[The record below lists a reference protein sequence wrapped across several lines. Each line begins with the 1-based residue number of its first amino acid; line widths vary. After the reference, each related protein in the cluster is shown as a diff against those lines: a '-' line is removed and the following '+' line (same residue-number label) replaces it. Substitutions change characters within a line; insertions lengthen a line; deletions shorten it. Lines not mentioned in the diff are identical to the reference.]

1 MNRFLKRLVAII
13 ESLGLR
19 SKFDAKELTKE
30 DQAAT
35 AINGVTAG
43 VTAVLQPDL
52 NK

>member
-30 DQAAT
+30 DQAALI
-35 AINGVTAG
+35 AAY
-43 VTAVLQPDL
+43 
-52 NK
+52 NKAHGEDAFN